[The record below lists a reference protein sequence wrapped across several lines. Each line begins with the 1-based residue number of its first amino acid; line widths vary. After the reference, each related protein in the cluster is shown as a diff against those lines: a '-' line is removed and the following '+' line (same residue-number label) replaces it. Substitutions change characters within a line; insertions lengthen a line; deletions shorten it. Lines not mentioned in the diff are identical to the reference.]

1 MEIRIL
7 SKTDK
12 YWDETIHLAENCSWG
27 AGSNLGY
34 RMKKNE
40 FEDFECPFVAIED
53 DKVVGFCLITKTDY
67 IPDCVYTPWISF
79 VFVDENYRGNR
90 ISHKMI
96 KSVLEYA
103 KTKGIDK
110 VYISTEEENFY
121 EKYGFMQIDILK
133 SYANTMETIFVYDL
147 K

>member
-7 SKTDK
+7 SKADK
-12 YWDETIHLAENCSWG
+12 YWDKTIDLAENCSWG
-27 AGSNLGY
+27 AGPNLGR
-34 RMKKNE
+34 RMRKNE

-53 DKVVGFCLITKTDY
+53 DKVVGFCLITKTDL
-67 IPDCVYTPWISF
+67 IPDCVYAPWISF
-79 VFVDENYRGNR
+79 VFVAENYRGNR
-90 ISHKMI
+90 ISQKMI
-96 KSVLEYA
+96 KNVLEYA
-103 KTKGIDK
+103 KEKEIDK

-121 EKYGFMQIDILK
+121 EKYGFKQIDILK